1 MKKLIY
7 LSLITFSLFS
17 CSREIHRNA
26 TIANHGKIS
35 IITESIP
42 ADVIVDKTKTIQGT
56 SVTKVYFGFIKKGD
70 LNYADVNLPGASS
83 SLEKQAAVYK
93 ALDGTDFDII
103 VNPKYF
109 VEIKKSLFKKSTTAT
124 VVGYGANVKLK

>member
-1 MKKLIY
+1 M
-7 LSLITFSLFS
+7 ITFSLFS

-26 TIANHGKIS
+26 TVANHDNIS
-35 IITESIP
+35 ITTEPIP

-56 SVTKVYFGFIKKGD
+56 SVSITYFGFFRTGD
-70 LNYADVNLPGASS
+70 LNYADVNLQGASG
-83 SLEKQAAVYK
+83 SLEKQAAVYN
-93 ALDGTDFDII
+93 ALNGTDFDII

-109 VEIKKSLFKKSTTAT
+109 VEIKKTLFTKSITAT

>member
-7 LSLITFSLFS
+7 LSFITFSLFS
-17 CSREIHRNA
+17 CSHEIYKNA
-26 TIANHGKIS
+26 TLANHNVS
-35 IITESIP
+35 IVTEPIP
-42 ADVIVDKTKTIQGT
+42 ADVIVDKTKTLQGT
-56 SVTKVYFGFIKKGD
+56 SVTKKYFGFIEKGD
-70 LNYADVNLPGASS
+70 LNFADVNLQGASG

-109 VEIKKSLFKKSTTAT
+109 VEIKKSLFKKTTTAT
-124 VVGYGANVKLK
+124 IVGYGAKIKLK